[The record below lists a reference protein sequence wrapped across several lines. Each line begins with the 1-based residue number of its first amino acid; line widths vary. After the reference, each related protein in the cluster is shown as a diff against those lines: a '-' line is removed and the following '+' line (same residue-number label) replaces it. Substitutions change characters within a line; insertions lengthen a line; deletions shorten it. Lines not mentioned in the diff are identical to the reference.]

1 MDMGALGRFEPSLA
15 AVKIPRCPICG
26 AANPK
31 AETHCPVCREPA
43 PPVGETQIECS
54 IATNL
59 DGFVPWHARVL
70 LWIGAQLKRLA
81 LRLKGD

>member
-15 AVKIPRCPICG
+15 AVKIPCCPSCG
-26 AANPK
+26 AANPQGDALCPSCGESAPAL
-31 AETHCPVCREPA
+31 AETRL
-43 PPVGETQIECS
+43 ETS
-54 IATNL
+54 IAANL

-70 LWIGAQLKRLA
+70 LWIGAALKRLA